1 MPATYEPIATT
12 TLSSATNS
20 VTFSSVPST
29 YTDLVLTV
37 NGGTSVD
44 AYFYLRLGTGGST
57 DTGNNYSTTYLS
69 GSGSVTFSGR
79 ALNTNAIGIAYDYGL
94 PTNTFNFN
102 SVIHIMNYTNTTTNK
117 TVIARAGNAANGTST
132 SVGLWRN
139 TGAINTVNV
148 WPSGGNFNSG
158 STFTLYGIKAA

>member
-1 MPATYEPIATT
+1 MTATYDSIATT
-12 TLSSATNS
+12 TIGTATNT

-29 YTDLVLTV
+29 YTDLVLIV
-37 NGGTSVD
+37 NGGTSTD

-69 GSGSVTFSGR
+69 GSGSTAFSGR
-79 ALNTNAIGIAYDYGL
+79 TSNTNTIGIAYDYGL
-94 PTNTFNFN
+94 PTNTSNFN
-102 SVIHIMNYTNTTTNK
+102 AIIHIMNYANTTTNK
-117 TVIARAGNAANGTST
+117 TVIARANNAANGTST

-139 TGAINTVNV
+139 TGAINTVNL

-158 STFTLYGIKAA
+158 TTFSLYGIKAE